1 MIEKDFV
8 YQIVSDFLKQKEDY
22 FLVDVAISKANAIL
36 VEIDAFEGVDIDTC
50 CEISRFIESKLDREV
65 EDYELEVGS
74 VGITSPFKILQQYQK
89 NIGNEVEVLTK
100 DGRKWVGVLVSA
112 EENSFTLEVT
122 KKVKTENSSKK
133 QEITESINF
142 SYSEIKQTKYNFRF
156 K

>member
-50 CEISRFIESKLDREV
+50 CEISRFIESKLDREL

-74 VGITSPFKILQQYQK
+74 VGITSPFKILQQYKK

-100 DGRKWVGVLVSA
+100 DGRKLVGILVSA

>member
-1 MIEKDFV
+1 M
-8 YQIVSDFLKQKEDY
+8 
-22 FLVDVAISKANAIL
+22 
-36 VEIDAFEGVDIDTC
+36 
-50 CEISRFIESKLDREV
+50 

-122 KKVKTENSSKK
+122 KKVKAENSSKK